1 MKTINTPDDWSQVTL
16 SQFVELSQLDV
27 KDKNHSVMVASIL
40 TDVDSEEI
48 KKYDTESF
56 NRIMSA
62 LSWTNTLPDEAKFK
76 KIITIDGV
84 DYGLINKFSELST
97 GNWIDIEEYLKDYP
111 KNIHKVLSIL
121 YRPLITAINDDYR
134 VIEEYDTVSGE
145 HRANL
150 FFDKV
155 CVQDVHGAVLFFCLI
170 GNLSIKNMKTY
181 LEGQLQEKEMKEQ
194 MRKKPKMQ
202 RLISGVGSAIFTR
215 SQKEILRKLKMSLN

>member
-145 HRANL
+145 QRANL

-181 LEGQLQEKEMKEQ
+181 LEAQLLEKEMREQ
-194 MRKKPKMQ
+194 MKKKPKMK
-202 RLISGVGSAIFTR
+202 RLINGVGSAIFTR